1 MKHTKPYLLNWDDL
15 NQELRCQNTRLQT
28 QCSTLETMH
37 QVTSLTETNFENFLV
52 RNYFRLG
59 FIGGQI
65 YMPVYSGIKTKVHTE
80 GKYAKQC

>member
-1 MKHTKPYLLNWDDL
+1 M
-15 NQELRCQNTRLQT
+15 R
-28 QCSTLETMH
+28 
-37 QVTSLTETNFENFLV
+37 QVASLTETNFENFLV
-52 RNYFRLG
+52 RSYFRLV